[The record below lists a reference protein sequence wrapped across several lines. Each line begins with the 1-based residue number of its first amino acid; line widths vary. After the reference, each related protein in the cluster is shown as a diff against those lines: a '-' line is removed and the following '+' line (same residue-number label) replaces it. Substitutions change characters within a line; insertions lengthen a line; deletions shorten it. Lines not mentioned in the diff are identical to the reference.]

1 MAPLL
6 LVTLATAGVILQ
18 ACFVRADRV
27 GAYRRAAV
35 LKGLAALAF
44 VLVGATGA
52 TGATG
57 AAGMAEAPRP
67 EAVAIC
73 LGLALGAVGDVL
85 HALRFVWPVRKRL
98 LFNVGAASF
107 LLGHLAYLAVVVPA
121 CAAPAWGLAASC
133 ALATAV
139 DVAVLPRL
147 GVQSRAELVAGDAY
161 LAVTSAVVGFAVAGA
176 AAVAFAPT
184 APAAFA
190 RLAPRA
196 TLAVGTA
203 AFLFSDVMLA
213 VNNFGGVNSRRL
225 RAASLGTY
233 YAGQMLIAL
242 SLAV

>member
-1 MAPLL
+1 MASLL

-52 TGATG
+52 TCATG
-57 AAGMAEAPRP
+57 TVEALRP

-85 HALRFVWPVRKRL
+85 HALRFVWPLRKRL

-107 LLGHLAYLAVVVPA
+107 LLGHLAYLAAVVPA

-147 GVQSRAELVAGDAY
+147 VVQSRAELVAGGAY

-176 AAVAFAPT
+176 AAVALAP
-184 APAAFA
+184 AVPAAFA
-190 RLAPRA
+190 RLTPGV

-203 AFLFSDVMLA
+203 AFLSSDVMLA

>member
-18 ACFVRADRV
+18 VCFVRADRV

-44 VLVGATGA
+44 VLVGA

-85 HALRFVWPVRKRL
+85 HALRFVWPLRKRL

-107 LLGHLAYLAVVVPA
+107 LLGHLAYLAAVVPA

-147 GVQSRAELVAGDAY
+147 GVQSRAELVAGGAY
-161 LAVTSAVVGFAVAGA
+161 LAVTSAVVGFAAAGA
-176 AAVAFAPT
+176 AAVALAPA

-190 RLAPRA
+190 RLASGA
-196 TLAVGTA
+196 TLA
-203 AFLFSDVMLA
+203 
-213 VNNFGGVNSRRL
+213 
-225 RAASLGTY
+225 
-233 YAGQMLIAL
+233 
-242 SLAV
+242 

>member
-57 AAGMAEAPRP
+57 MAGAPRP

-85 HALRFVWPVRKRL
+85 HALRFVWPARKRL

-107 LLGHLAYLAVVVPA
+107 LLGHLAYLAAVVPA

-147 GVQSRAELVAGDAY
+147 VVQSRAELVAGGAY
-161 LAVTSAVVGFAVAGA
+161 LAVTSAVVGFAAAGA
-176 AAVAFAPT
+176 AAVAL
-184 APAAFA
+184 APAALA
-190 RLAPRA
+190 RLAPGVA
-196 TLAVGTA
+196 LAVGTV
-203 AFLFSDVMLA
+203 AFLASDVMLA
-213 VNNFGGVNSRRL
+213 INNFGGVNSRRL

>member
-52 TGATG
+52 TGG
-57 AAGMAEAPRP
+57 AGTVEAPRP

-85 HALRFVWPVRKRL
+85 HALRFVWPSRKRL

-107 LLGHLAYLAVVVPA
+107 LLGHLAYLAAVVPA
-121 CAAPAWGLAASC
+121 CAVPAWGLAASC

-147 GVQSRAELVAGDAY
+147 VVQSRAELVAGGAY
-161 LAVTSAVVGFAVAGA
+161 LAVTSAVVGFAAAGA
-176 AAVAFAPT
+176 AAVAL
-184 APAAFA
+184 APAALA
-190 RLAPRA
+190 RLAPGVA
-196 TLAVGTA
+196 LAVGTV
-203 AFLFSDVMLA
+203 AFLASDVMLA
-213 VNNFGGVNSRRL
+213 INNFGGVNSRRL

>member
-6 LVTLATAGVILQ
+6 LAMLATVGCILQ
-18 ACFVRADRV
+18 ACFVRADRA
-27 GAYRRAAV
+27 GAYGRAAV
-35 LKGLAALAF
+35 LKGLAALVF

-52 TGATG
+52 TGVTG
-57 AAGMAEAPRP
+57 TVEAPRP

-85 HALRFVWPVRKRL
+85 HALRFVWPARKRL

-107 LLGHLAYLAVVVPA
+107 LLGHLAYLAAVVPA

-147 GVQSRAELVAGDAY
+147 SVQSRAEFVAGGAY

-176 AAVAFAPT
+176 AAVALAPT
-184 APAAFA
+184 TPMASA
-190 RLAPRA
+190 RLAPVV

-203 AFLFSDVMLA
+203 AFLASDVMLA

>member
-6 LVTLATAGVILQ
+6 LVTLATVGGILQ

-44 VLVGATGA
+44 VLVGA

-107 LLGHLAYLAVVVPA
+107 LLGHLAYLAAVVPA

-133 ALATAV
+133 TLATAV

-147 GVQSRAELVAGDAY
+147 GVQSRAELVAGGAY

-176 AAVAFAPT
+176 AAVALAPT
-184 APAAFA
+184 APTAFA
-190 RLAPRA
+190 RLVSGV

-203 AFLFSDVMLA
+203 AFLSSDVMLA
-213 VNNFGGVNSRRL
+213 INFGGVNSRRL
-225 RAASLGTY
+225 RATSLGTY

>member
-57 AAGMAEAPRP
+57 TVEAPRP

-85 HALRFVWPVRKRL
+85 HALRFVWPPRKRL

-107 LLGHLAYLAVVVPA
+107 LLGHLAYLAAVVPA

-147 GVQSRAELVAGDAY
+147 VVQSRAELVAGGAY
-161 LAVTSAVVGFAVAGA
+161 LAVTSAVVGFAAAGA
-176 AAVAFAPT
+176 AAVAL
-184 APAAFA
+184 APAALA
-190 RLAPRA
+190 RLAPGVA
-196 TLAVGTA
+196 LAVGTV
-203 AFLFSDVMLA
+203 AFLASDVMLA

-225 RAASLGTY
+225 RATSLGTY

>member
-6 LVTLATAGVILQ
+6 LATLATAGVILQ

-57 AAGMAEAPRP
+57 TVEAPRP

-107 LLGHLAYLAVVVPA
+107 LLGHLAYLAAVVPA
-121 CAAPAWGLAASC
+121 CAAPVWGLAASC
-133 ALATAV
+133 VLATAV

-147 GVQSRAELVAGDAY
+147 SVQSRAELVAGGAY
-161 LAVTSAVVGFAVAGA
+161 LAVTSAVVGFAAAGA
-176 AAVAFAPT
+176 AAVALAPT
-184 APAAFA
+184 TPTVSAW
-190 RLAPRA
+190 LAPVV

-203 AFLFSDVMLA
+203 AFLASDVMLA